1 MYVSFFNSI
10 KDRYVA
16 SLHISP
22 PVFISHKLISSGEF
36 WRQIKGTPT
45 QYVKTKYIGDKV
57 YRTKYISNEGSWRLR
72 TSTTLCTR
80 NKTSSEH
87 STGLTMYVSDKVYN
101 KQTKLATNWTIN
113 IFLNFISNYYK
124 KIYFRNSYES

>member
-1 MYVSFFNSI
+1 MNLKAKKSLYMCEQSFKGTLAHYSMRISKVNP
-10 KDRYVA
+10 
-16 SLHISP
+16 SLWQP
-22 PVFISHKLISSGEF
+22 LN
-36 WRQIKGTPT
+36 GTPT